1 LNTNDIA
8 QFELFLHWLE
18 AQIIMLTLAV
28 ESNGIPKNKWLS
40 DVTEEMLEEKLK
52 DPKFREQYKDSLWKK
67 LLAQG
72 VVSAMTLDK
81 IWERTEGKVTQT
93 VDVNG
98 TLNIS
103 ISERMRKAKERKL
116 NHNG

>member
-1 LNTNDIA
+1 MMAENKKKLGGCTGKGFMPGQSGNPGG
-8 QFELFLHWLE
+8 
-18 AQIIMLTLAV
+18 V
-28 ESNGIPKNKWLS
+28 PKKKWLS

-52 DPKFREQYKDSLWKK
+52 DPAFREQYKDSLWKK
-67 LLAQG
+67 LLAHG

-98 TLNIS
+98 SLNIT

>member
-1 LNTNDIA
+1 MMAEKEKKLGGCTGKGFMPGQSGNPGG
-8 QFELFLHWLE
+8 
-18 AQIIMLTLAV
+18 V
-28 ESNGIPKNKWLS
+28 PKNKWLS

-98 TLNIS
+98 TLNIT